1 MLKGGVGLNKEFEGT
16 HKDAFYKFIENSS
29 FKIMTD
35 KSISAITLIAT
46 LNDGI
51 ASPYVSIDTDEIT
64 FMTPIKNLLLK
75 IMPSYSSVVTVL
87 SNENA
92 VIRNTNADQYKGAV
106 EINPFAKIA
115 SECEIQKDIYR
126 KSIIN
131 TKLALIPVCPSVI
144 YMENPVTEK
153 DRFKGLLS
161 GNVVPRKDRTAAEE
175 EAEIMQ
181 FLNVTSDFSIIAME
195 LLDGYKTL
203 YDVMIENLRLSKDDS
218 KLIELID
225 VELFR
230 MHSFGYFHGDLH
242 VENIMF
248 NETKNY
254 SSIQPGKA
262 MIIDFGRTTN
272 DTAKMTYPC
281 QTKLI
286 SKQCL
291 AEEKIHENLAP
302 TDPKIL
308 VSYLNDIQTVNT
320 QKLDKISAKLLY
332 PGKDLVESIKE
343 YAESRVFLGGG
354 GGGEMDVNYLREIV
368 YGMLMQNDTPE
379 TFDLVGYLNANSVIA
394 TASTAATNI
403 NIGVEPAAITVSG
416 GKKRR
421 TRKMMKKKSRSTT
434 KKNQNKKRKQQQHK
448 KSNKKK

>member
-1 MLKGGVGLNKEFEGT
+1 MNEYIEMVGLNKDFKGT
-16 HKDAFYKFIENSS
+16 HNEAFYKFIENSS

-35 KSISAITLIAT
+35 KSISAITLIAS

-51 ASPYVSIDTDEIT
+51 PSPYVSIDTDEIS
-64 FMTPIKNLLLK
+64 FMTPIKKLLLK
-75 IMPSYSSVVTVL
+75 IMPSYSSDVIVL

-92 VIRNTNADQYKGAV
+92 VTRNRIADQYNGAV
-106 EINPFAKIA
+106 EINPFTKIA
-115 SECEIQKDIYR
+115 SECETQKDIYR
-126 KSIIN
+126 KSILNI
-131 TKLALIPVCPSVI
+131 KLALIPVCPSVI
-144 YMENPVTEK
+144 YMENPVAEK

-175 EAEIMQ
+175 EAEITQ

-203 YDVMIENLRLSKDDS
+203 YDVIIENQLVSKDDS

-225 VELFR
+225 LELFR
-230 MHSFGYFHGDLH
+230 THSLGYFHGDLH

-272 DTAKMTYPC
+272 NTAKMPIPC
-281 QTKLI
+281 QSFSLI

-291 AEEKIHENLAP
+291 EKEKIHENLAP
-302 TDPKIL
+302 TEPKIL
-308 VSYLNDIQTVNT
+308 VDYLKDIQTINN
-320 QKLDKISAKLLY
+320 QKLDKISDKLLY
-332 PGKDLVESIKE
+332 PGKDLNESIKE
-343 YAESRVFLGGG
+343 YAETRVYIGGG
-354 GGGEMDVNYLREIV
+354 GDEIDVDYLREIV
-368 YGMLMQNDTPE
+368 YGMLMQNDTPD
-379 TFDLVGYLNANSVIA
+379 TFDLVGYLDAYSETSASAKA
-394 TASTAATNI
+394 TTNI
-403 NIGVEPAAITVSG
+403 NIGVEPDAIRVSG

-421 TRKMMKKKSRSTT
+421 TRKLMKRVTKKKRQT
-434 KKNQNKKRKQQQHK
+434 KSKRTKSIKNKNKK
-448 KSNKKK
+448 

>member
-1 MLKGGVGLNKEFEGT
+1 MLKGGVGLNKDFKGT

-51 ASPYVSIDTDEIT
+51 PSSYVSVETDEIT
-64 FMTPIKNLLLK
+64 FMTPIKKLLLK
-75 IMPSYSSVVTVL
+75 IMPSYSSDVTVM

-92 VIRNTNADQYKGAV
+92 VTRNMIADGHSGAV
-106 EINPFAKIA
+106 EINPFVKIA
-115 SECEIQKDIYR
+115 NECEIQKDIYR
-126 KSIIN
+126 KSILN
-131 TKLALIPVCPSVI
+131 SRLLLAPVCPSVI
-144 YMENPVTEK
+144 YLENPVAEK

-175 EAEIMQ
+175 EAEITQ

-203 YDVMIENLRLSKDDS
+203 YDVMVENLRLSKDDA
-218 KLIELID
+218 KIIELID

-230 MHSFGYFHGDLH
+230 LHSFGYFHGDLH

-272 DTAKMTYPC
+272 NKAKMPIPC
-281 QTKLI
+281 QSSPLI

-291 AEEKIHENLAP
+291 SKEKIHENIAP
-302 TDPKIL
+302 TEPKTL
-308 VSYLNDIQTVNT
+308 VAYLNDIQAVNT
-320 QKLDKISAKLLY
+320 QKLDKISDKLLY
-332 PGKDLVESIKE
+332 PGKDLIESIKE
-343 YAESRVFLGGG
+343 YAASKVYIGGG
-354 GGGEMDVNYLREIV
+354 GDEIDVEYLREIV
-368 YGMLMQNDTPE
+368 YGMLMQNDTPD
-379 TFDLVGYLNANSVIA
+379 TFDLVGYLDAYSE
-394 TASTAATNI
+394 TSASATNI
-403 NIGVEPAAITVSG
+403 NIGMEPAAIRVSG

-421 TRKMMKKKSRSTT
+421 TRKIMKKKARSTT
-434 KKNQNKKRKQQQHK
+434 KKNQNKKRKQHQNK